1 MPRAGRGLLG
11 GHLMPGAVVRLPQR
25 QKSEGGVVDA
35 QGQEAG
41 GPGPGA
47 VRVCECARCPQ
58 IPLQVRSLGEGT

>member
-1 MPRAGRGLLG
+1 
-11 GHLMPGAVVRLPQR
+11 MPGAVVRLPQR